1 MWCHGYLLSLSKSIH
16 LIYDLHISKTN
27 HHLVTHLRTSSLL
40 DNKLTSLIWPLQ
52 VFFIYFI
59 LEDGVIHHS
68 SWTAVKKQTKKK
80 TSESQSVKTITN
92 FSCVNLWQ
100 ALPLAVVQHV
110 ETMTLWHRDRPPA
123 FSVSPD
129 SSHHFCNTDHW
140 QEQGSVIYKHD
151 VATQLNPQTVTSI
164 ATVLL
169 KLKHV
174 PTKST
179 LNTGSRLFCQILK
192 SRKKKQKNFITRPVI
207 KLSTKPSFNLD
218 KWLVVDIYFKKGII
232 SVFLSMLNFIFQ
244 CVCFV

>member
-52 VFFIYFI
+52 VFFIYFV

-179 LNTGSRLFCQILK
+179 LNTGSRLFCQMLK
-192 SRKKKQKNFITRPVI
+192 SRKKKTKK
-207 KLSTKPSFNLD
+207 KLYNTTSD
-218 KWLVVDIYFKKGII
+218 KVKHKT
-232 SVFLSMLNFIFQ
+232 IFQ
-244 CVCFV
+244 PWQMACCWYLF

>member
-1 MWCHGYLLSLSKSIH
+1 MESSTTAPGQLLK
-16 LIYDLHISKTN
+16 
-27 HHLVTHLRTSSLL
+27 
-40 DNKLTSLIWPLQ
+40 NKQ
-52 VFFIYFI
+52 
-59 LEDGVIHHS
+59 
-68 SWTAVKKQTKKK
+68 KK

-179 LNTGSRLFCQILK
+179 LNTDSRLFCQILK
-192 SRKKKQKNFITRPVI
+192 SRKKNPKKNFITRPVI